1 MTALSARPPLF
12 LLAMAF
18 LLLLLILLAAGSVS
32 PGLAMSPGNT
42 SSDSTDSPLS
52 WPEEQRSFWY
62 DGPSFL
68 LSAAERREL
77 GAMNETERSQ
87 WIDEFLGRDPI
98 PETPENELQEGI
110 RRRKELL
117 RRNFVSLLDERAKLL
132 FLNGTPDSHIFVD
145 CDQTFV
151 PLEIWGYGHPE
162 ALQQFVV
169 YQPRGGGQY
178 RLWLPLD
185 SKRVLY
191 AREMEY
197 WLEQFEEVRS
207 RIRGRRFDYQL
218 CKQARLVDEVTGV
231 SGLFGFAEDRPSNAD
246 FLPWV
251 RAPEDLA
258 KWAAAAART
267 PVGGDLAPQLQ
278 VEGVEVLYPK
288 KEGQRLVSRITV
300 TLSPTSGLDRYKD
313 PVDEREEYRVNLEGV
328 LENGEEIFDDFK
340 VRFQVPVEEEEK
352 RPVALVVEKAIPAWQ

>member
-1 MTALSARPPLF
+1 MTALSARPPQLP
-12 LLAMAF
+12 LALV
-18 LLLLLILLAAGSVS
+18 LLLLPLLGALSGP
-32 PGLAMSPGNT
+32 PGLANSPGAA
-42 SSDSTDSPLS
+42 SSDSTGSPLS
-52 WPEEQRSFWY
+52 WPEAQRSFWY

-68 LSAAERREL
+68 LTSAERREL
-77 GAMNETERSQ
+77 RAMDETERSQ

-151 PLEIWGYGHPE
+151 PLEIWGYGPPE
-162 ALQQFVV
+162 ALRRFVV

-218 CKQARLVDEVTGV
+218 CKTG
-231 SGLFGFAEDRPSNAD
+231 SPGR
-246 FLPWV
+246 
-251 RAPEDLA
+251 R
-258 KWAAAAART
+258 
-267 PVGGDLAPQLQ
+267 GDGS
-278 VEGVEVLYPK
+278 E
-288 KEGQRLVSRITV
+288 
-300 TLSPTSGLDRYKD
+300 
-313 PVDEREEYRVNLEGV
+313 
-328 LENGEEIFDDFK
+328 
-340 VRFQVPVEEEEK
+340 
-352 RPVALVVEKAIPAWQ
+352 RPVRLRGRPAFER